1 VPLSAITQ
9 DAVDEA
15 KDHPREFDYGMVSAE
30 ITRDIID
37 KWVAQRM
44 YSVIQNH
51 TSIKKKEKIGVGR
64 VKAAVLDL
72 LTKRQ
77 ALAESEVAE
86 SIGVNLTVNGRAIKG
101 YIKNMPKENV
111 AKFKASLQEKGQS
124 TIDDK
129 SARYEFNKL
138 EQKTVPYM
146 PPNRSTA
153 GVLRFAYLNHG
164 LKPETTMKLLQRL
177 YIGGES

>member
-1 VPLSAITQ
+1 
-9 DAVDEA
+9 
-15 KDHPREFDYGMVSAE
+15 MVSAE
-30 ITRDIID
+30 ISRDIID

-51 TSIKKKEKIGVGR
+51 TSLEKKKRIGVGR

-77 ALAESEVAE
+77 GLAEAE
-86 SIGVNLTVNGRAIKG
+86 TATSIGVNLKVNGRDIKG
-101 YIKNMPKENV
+101 RIKNMSTEDV
-111 AKFKASLQEKGQS
+111 LSFKTALREKGQS
-124 TIDDK
+124 TMRDNP
-129 SARYEFNKL
+129 SRYEFKAFK
-138 EQKTVPYM
+138 QKQVTYM

-153 GVLRFAYLNHG
+153 GILRYAYLNHG

-177 YIGGES
+177 YIGDDL